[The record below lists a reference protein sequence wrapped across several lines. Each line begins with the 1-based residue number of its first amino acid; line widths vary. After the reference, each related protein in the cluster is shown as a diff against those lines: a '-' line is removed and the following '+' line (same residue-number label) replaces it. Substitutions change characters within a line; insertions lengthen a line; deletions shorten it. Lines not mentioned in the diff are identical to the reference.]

1 VVEKGQTTGLS
12 KRLDWRFLDLRK
24 ENNLLIMKVS
34 GAVEKGMRNYWEKN
48 NFIEMHSPK
57 LIGTASE
64 SGAEVFMLPY
74 FGKEAFLA
82 QSPQFYKQMAMSAG
96 YEKVFEIGEVFR
108 AEKSHTTRHVTEIT
122 MCDMELSFIED
133 HYDVMKEIEG
143 LMVSVMKTVRDE
155 FGKEIKNKFSINV
168 AVPES
173 PFPKISFKE
182 AQDIIA
188 KKKGKVEDES
198 DLSSAEEELLGAW
211 ALKKH
216 KSEFLFVVDYPWNK
230 RPFYHMKNDDNKTT
244 KSFDLL
250 FKGLEITSGSQR
262 EHRANILKLQA
273 EEKGLSLTQLQ
284 DYINFFKYGCP
295 PHGGMGM
302 GLARVVQKILN
313 LDNIRDAI
321 YLPRD
326 PERLTP

>member
-1 VVEKGQTTGLS
+1 
-12 KRLDWRFLDLRK
+12 
-24 ENNLLIMKVS
+24 
-34 GAVEKGMRNYWEKN
+34 
-48 NFIEMHSPK
+48 
-57 LIGTASE
+57 
-64 SGAEVFMLPY
+64 
-74 FGKEAFLA
+74 
-82 QSPQFYKQMAMSAG
+82 
-96 YEKVFEIGEVFR
+96 
-108 AEKSHTTRHVTEIT
+108 
-122 MCDMELSFIED
+122 
-133 HYDVMKEIEG
+133 
-143 LMVSVMKTVRDE
+143 
-155 FGKEIKNKFSINV
+155 
-168 AVPES
+168 
-173 PFPKISFKE
+173 
-182 AQDIIA
+182 
-188 KKKGKVEDES
+188 DES